1 MRCGLETMDLRD
13 LSREIASIVKKVKQ
27 SVVTISTVIPHPMS
41 FLGYE
46 PVKGYGSGFII
57 APGYVVTNAHV
68 VSGASRVYVIFSDG
82 YASEAVIIA
91 IDPHRDLA
99 LLQTSEHGEP
109 IKLGDSDRLEVGE
122 IVLAIGSPLGLLE
135 NSVTMGV
142 VSAVGRSISS
152 RDILLE
158 DLIQTDAAINPG
170 NSGGPLINL
179 MGEAVGVATAIIP
192 FAQGIGFAIPINTVK
207 RFIEMIKKYGK
218 PLRAWIG
225 VYVMPLNPTISAL
238 YKIPVQ
244 EGLLIVRIIPGS
256 PAERSGLLEGDIIL
270 AVDGKLAK
278 RIGDLRKAIEESIDR
293 GHVELEVMRGSGIFR
308 VRTRILV
315 D

>member
-1 MRCGLETMDLRD
+1 LKTMDLRD

-68 VSGASRVYVIFSDG
+68 VSGASRVYVVFSDG
-82 YASEAVIIA
+82 YASEAIIVA

-225 VYVMPLNPTISAL
+225 VYVMPLNPTFSAL

-244 EGLLIVRIIPGS
+244 EGLLVVRVIPGS

-270 AVDGKLAK
+270 AVDGKLVK
-278 RIGDLRKAIEESIDR
+278 KIGDLRKGIEEGIDR
-293 GHVELEVMRGSGIFR
+293 GYVELEVMRGSDVFR

-315 D
+315 E

>member
-1 MRCGLETMDLRD
+1 MDLRD

-82 YASEAVIIA
+82 YASEAELLAV
-91 IDPHRDLA
+91 DPHRDLA
-99 LLQTSEHGEP
+99 LLQTVEHGVP
-109 IKLGDSDRLEVGE
+109 IKLGDSDKLEVGE

-152 RDILLE
+152 REILLE

-179 MGEAVGVATAIIP
+179 EGEAIGVTTAIIP

-207 RFIEMIKKYGK
+207 RFIEMIRKYGRA
-218 PLRAWIG
+218 LRAWIG
-225 VYVMPLNPTISAL
+225 IYVMPLNPTISAL
-238 YKIPVQ
+238 YRIPVQ
-244 EGLLIVRIIPGS
+244 EGLLIVRIIPSS

-270 AVDGKLAK
+270 SVEGKPARK
-278 RIGDLRKAIEESIDR
+278 VGDLRKAIEENIDK
-293 GHVELEVMRGSGIFR
+293 GYVELEVVRGASRFR

-315 D
+315 E

>member
-1 MRCGLETMDLRD
+1 MDLRD

-278 RIGDLRKAIEESIDR
+278 RIGDLRKAIEEGIDR
-293 GHVELEVMRGSGIFR
+293 GYVELEVMRGSGIFR

>member
-1 MRCGLETMDLRD
+1 LKTMDLRN

-68 VSGASRVYVIFSDG
+68 VSGASRVYVVFSDG
-82 YASEAVIIA
+82 YASEAIIVA

-238 YKIPVQ
+238 YRIPVQ

-270 AVDGKLAK
+270 AADGKQVK
-278 RIGDLRKAIEESIDR
+278 KIGDLRKAIEEGIDR
-293 GHVELEVMRGSGIFR
+293 GYVELEVMRGSNIFR
-308 VRTRILV
+308 VRPRILV
-315 D
+315 E

>member
-1 MRCGLETMDLRD
+1 LKTMDLRD

-82 YASEAVIIA
+82 YASEAELLAV
-91 IDPHRDLA
+91 DPHRDLA
-99 LLQTSEHGEP
+99 LLQTVEHGVP
-109 IKLGDSDRLEVGE
+109 IKLGDSDKLEVGE

-152 RDILLE
+152 REILLE

-179 MGEAVGVATAIIP
+179 EGEAIGVTTAIIP

-207 RFIEMIKKYGK
+207 RFIEMIRKYGRA
-218 PLRAWIG
+218 LRAWIG
-225 VYVMPLNPTISAL
+225 IYVMPLNPTISAL
-238 YKIPVQ
+238 YRIPVQ

-270 AVDGKLAK
+270 SVEGKPARK
-278 RIGDLRKAIEESIDR
+278 VGDLRKAIEENIDK
-293 GHVELEVMRGSGIFR
+293 GYVELEVVRGASRFR

-315 D
+315 E

>member
-1 MRCGLETMDLRD
+1 METMDLRD

-278 RIGDLRKAIEESIDR
+278 RIGDLRKAIEEGIDR
-293 GHVELEVMRGSGIFR
+293 GYVELEVMRGSGIFR

>member
-1 MRCGLETMDLRD
+1 MDLRD

-82 YASEAVIIA
+82 YASEAIIVA

-207 RFIEMIKKYGK
+207 RFIEMIKKYGRA
-218 PLRAWIG
+218 LRAWIG

-244 EGLLIVRIIPGS
+244 EGLLVVRIIPGS
-256 PAERSGLLEGDIIL
+256 PADRSGLLEGDIIL
-270 AVDGKLAK
+270 SAEGKLTRK
-278 RIGDLRKAIEESIDR
+278 VGDLRRAIEENIDK
-293 GHVELEVMRGSGIFR
+293 GHVELEVVRGASRFR

-315 D
+315 E

>member
-1 MRCGLETMDLRD
+1 MDLRD

-293 GHVELEVMRGSGIFR
+293 GYVELEVMRGSGIFR

>member
-1 MRCGLETMDLRD
+1 METMDLRD

-82 YASEAVIIA
+82 YASEAVIVA

-293 GHVELEVMRGSGIFR
+293 GYVELEVMRGSGIFR

>member
-1 MRCGLETMDLRD
+1 MDLRD

-82 YASEAVIIA
+82 YASEAELLAV
-91 IDPHRDLA
+91 DPHRDLA
-99 LLQTSEHGEP
+99 LLQTVEHGVP
-109 IKLGDSDRLEVGE
+109 IKLGDSDKLEVGE

-152 RDILLE
+152 REILLE

-179 MGEAVGVATAIIP
+179 EGEAIGVTTAIIP

-207 RFIEMIKKYGK
+207 RFIEMIRKYGRA
-218 PLRAWIG
+218 LRAWIG
-225 VYVMPLNPTISAL
+225 IYVMPLNPTISAL
-238 YKIPVQ
+238 YRIPVQ

-270 AVDGKLAK
+270 SVEGKPARK
-278 RIGDLRKAIEESIDR
+278 VGDLRKAIEENIDK
-293 GHVELEVMRGSGIFR
+293 GYVELEVVRGASRFR

-315 D
+315 E

>member
-1 MRCGLETMDLRD
+1 LETMDLRD

-256 PAERSGLLEGDIIL
+256 PAEKSGLLEGDIIL

-293 GHVELEVMRGSGIFR
+293 GYVELEVMRGSGIFR

>member
-1 MRCGLETMDLRD
+1 LETMDLRD

-207 RFIEMIKKYGK
+207 RFIEMIKMYGK

-256 PAERSGLLEGDIIL
+256 PAEKSGLLEGDIIL

-293 GHVELEVMRGSGIFR
+293 GYVELEVMRGSGIFR

>member
-1 MRCGLETMDLRD
+1 LETMDLRD

-278 RIGDLRKAIEESIDR
+278 RIGDLRKAIEEGIDR
-293 GHVELEVMRGSGIFR
+293 GYVELEVMRGSGIFR

>member
-1 MRCGLETMDLRD
+1 MDLRD

-207 RFIEMIKKYGK
+207 RFIEMIKMYGK

-256 PAERSGLLEGDIIL
+256 PAEKSGLLEGDIIL

-293 GHVELEVMRGSGIFR
+293 GYVELEVMRGSGIFR

>member
-1 MRCGLETMDLRD
+1 METMDLRD

-207 RFIEMIKKYGK
+207 RFIEMIKMYGK

-256 PAERSGLLEGDIIL
+256 PAEKSGLLEGDIIL

-293 GHVELEVMRGSGIFR
+293 GYVELEVMRGSGIFR

>member
-1 MRCGLETMDLRD
+1 METMDLRD

-256 PAERSGLLEGDIIL
+256 PAEKSGLLEGDIIL

-293 GHVELEVMRGSGIFR
+293 GYVELEVMRGSGIFR